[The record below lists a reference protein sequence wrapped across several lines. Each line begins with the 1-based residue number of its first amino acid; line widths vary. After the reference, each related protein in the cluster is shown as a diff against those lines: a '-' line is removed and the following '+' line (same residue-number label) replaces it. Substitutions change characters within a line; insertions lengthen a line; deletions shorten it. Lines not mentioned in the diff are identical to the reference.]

1 VVGPSNTTDVDLF
14 TRRFI
19 YSDTHTVDTSK
30 LIGLSNKPCHV
41 DHSGTF
47 SPTRLSTSTAVKRSA
62 DRSVDQPASL
72 LVRRQSRDPESISA
86 PYKDRFAGSEV
97 MVM

>member
-1 VVGPSNTTDVDLF
+1 MTGLDLF

-19 YSDTHTVDTSK
+19 YNDIYSDAHTVDTLK
-30 LIGLSNKPCHV
+30 LIGLSNKFCHV

-62 DRSVDQPASL
+62 DRHVTL
-72 LVRRQSRDPESISA
+72 ESISA
-86 PYKDRFAGSEV
+86 PYKDRFVGSEV
-97 MVM
+97 MTT